1 MKPQNEPPITDLDG
15 LMALFDFD
23 AHDLAENHAGRMS
36 PRQRERAEAQTL
48 TASIEKTATT
58 ISLPVIP
65 LVTLPYLILVTRY
78 GDEWGA
84 GVLLAIVVWFAIMA
98 LCFWLVYRGV
108 KAWLNRTARDRSHW
122 LLRRLGR
129 LDRRIDASLRAGKV
143 LSLAGVI
150 SFPDDGEHTYIYLGE
165 TEFTN
170 SVAAEL
176 DERLWRLA
184 AGRAYTLY
192 YVPEVLWVMGVEA
205 R

>member
-1 MKPQNEPPITDLDG
+1 MKPQNEPPITDLEE

-23 AHDLAENHAGRMS
+23 AHDLAENRAGRMS
-36 PRQRERAEAQTL
+36 ARQRERAEAQTL

-84 GVLLAIVVWFAIMA
+84 GVLLAIVVWFGIMA

-108 KAWLNRTARDRSHW
+108 KAWLHRAARDRSHW

-129 LDRRIDASLRAGKV
+129 LDRRIDAPLPPLYFNCPSPAYLIAQFCGSI
-143 LSLAGVI
+143 LSAASEGAHDDRI
-150 SFPDDGEHTYIYLGE
+150 SR
-165 TEFTN
+165 TN
-170 SVAAEL
+170 TNGHG
-176 DERLWRLA
+176 
-184 AGRAYTLY
+184 AGRLHPRIRRTTI
-192 YVPEVLWVMGVEA
+192 
-205 R
+205 